1 MSKAFP
7 ILLRGEGME
16 FDTITAISTP
26 MGEGAIA
33 IVRISGEEAI
43 QIADK
48 IFRGPS
54 GKKLLQ
60 VDSHTIHY
68 GHLMDPKSEEIVE
81 EVMVSVMKGAK
92 NIYKRR
98 CR

>member
-48 IFRGPS
+48 IFQVQA
-54 GKKLLQ
+54 GKNLL
-60 VDSHTIHY
+60 
-68 GHLMDPKSEEIVE
+68 K
-81 EVMVSVMKGAK
+81 
-92 NIYKRR
+92 
-98 CR
+98 